1 MTSQEVIM
9 CLSQTDDQSKRS
21 ISRQELRVRR
31 YTEADI
37 PALRGRVMVEV
48 PKLPH
53 YVGVTVNADR
63 LDQIL
68 YAGLES
74 EEHFMCRALVT
85 PNDDVVGGVCGYCV
99 TQLLSWDK
107 MTGDIFLF
115 IDREWRS
122 LPNVL
127 KLMIA
132 YRDWGIERGA
142 TIISATQT
150 GGFKQDALGKL
161 LERFG
166 EYEPI
171 GTIYYYKPQYHDTE
185 GVRQ

>member
-1 MTSQEVIM
+1 MS
-9 CLSQTDDQSKRS
+9 LSQTEHVQH
-21 ISRQELRVRR
+21 SRQSLTVRR

-37 PALRGRVMVEV
+37 PSLRGRVMVEV

-53 YVGVTVNADR
+53 YVGIKVDSRR

-74 EEHFMCRALVT
+74 EEQFMCRALVT
-85 PNDDVVGGVCGYCV
+85 PDDEVVGGVCGYCV
-99 TQLLSWDK
+99 TQLLSFDK

-115 IDREWRS
+115 IDPEWRS

-142 TIISATQT
+142 TIIAATQT
-150 GGFKQDALGKL
+150 GGFKQDVLGKL

-166 EYEPI
+166 DYHPI
-171 GTIYYYKPQYHDTE
+171 GTIYYHRPKSNEAIP